1 MSITFLATL
10 YKLLSISGISAS
22 GQGCPAY
29 GTYLGES
36 CTTAQATDASGAV
49 HTVGVRQYVFANGSC
64 GEIYQVEQPQFG
76 VCDFPPYGW
85 AYGYYPNYVWVG
97 DIYWSHPSNPQYG
110 QLAHSGQNYVVNYGI
125 DFYTTYPD
133 YYSTGATVLYD
144 GSQIGNDING
154 VDGWR
159 LRIFFQF
166 DGTTYTTIED
176 DLTPDTEP
184 DPNPTE

>member
-22 GQGCPAY
+22 GQSGCPAA
-29 GTYLGES
+29 GTVLNSYCGT
-36 CTTAQATDASGAV
+36 TTAIDAAGV
-49 HTVGVRQYVFANGSC
+49 THTVGVTEYEKANGSC
-64 GEIYQVEQPQFG
+64 GSYIEQDSPILG
-76 VCDFPPYGW
+76 VCGHPPYGW
-85 AYGYYPNYVWVG
+85 AYTYYPNYVWVD

-110 QLAHSGQNYVVNYGI
+110 QLAHSGQNYVINYGV

-133 YYSTGATVLYD
+133 FYSTGATILYD

-159 LRIFFQF
+159 LRIFFEF

-176 DLTPDTEP
+176 DLTP
-184 DPNPTE
+184 